1 MSKPPPPIFVQRETY
16 RSRRLMDAARLLPV
30 LGACLFA
37 VPLLWPEEGGGTI
50 STSRA
55 MVYIFGVWAL
65 LIVATAL
72 LSRRLGRGG
81 GEGGSGTE

>member
-1 MSKPPPPIFVQRETY
+1 MRKPTPPLFVQRETY

-37 VPLLWPEEGGGTI
+37 VPLLWPDEGGGAI

-55 MVYIFGVWAL
+55 MIYIFGVWAL

-72 LSRRLGRGG
+72 LSRRLGRDGSD
-81 GEGGSGTE
+81 GGSGAE